1 MAGGLPDGTH
11 WVVNQV
17 NDTPSTTITGI
28 HLTSP
33 RVMSKH
39 RCFPMCSFLRLTV
52 GRNVEKKKLVRP
64 ICEWNSLPRE
74 TVKDVNRIGGIS
86 AVPRTHLQHMKVPR
100 RGGESDT
107 ATDTATA
114 MLDLNSIFHLHHN
127 SQQHQIPDALS
138 EARG

>member
-1 MAGGLPDGTH
+1 MAGGLPDVTH

-33 RVMSKH
+33 RVTSKH

-64 ICEWNSLPRE
+64 IFEWNSLPRE

-86 AVPRTHLQHMKVPR
+86 AVPTTHLQHMKVPR
-100 RGGESDT
+100 RGGGIQHSHRHCHSNAGSEQHLPPAPQLT
-107 ATDTATA
+107 ATSD
-114 MLDLNSIFHLHHN
+114 
-127 SQQHQIPDALS
+127 P
-138 EARG
+138 